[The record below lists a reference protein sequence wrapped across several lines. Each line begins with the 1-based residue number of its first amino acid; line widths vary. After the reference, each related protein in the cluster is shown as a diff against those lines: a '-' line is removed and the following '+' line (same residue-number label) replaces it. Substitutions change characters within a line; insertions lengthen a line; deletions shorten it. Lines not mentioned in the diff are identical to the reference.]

1 MRRYLVVAN
10 QTLGGEDLA
19 AAVRSR
25 HQQEPARFHVVVP
38 ATHPQDQATWTEG
51 EARANAERQL
61 ETALKRFRQLGVDV
75 DGEVGDESPLQA
87 IGDAVAAE
95 TYDEIILST
104 LPPGVSRWL
113 KQDLPHRVE
122 RSFGLPVTHV
132 TAEAESTG

>member
-1 MRRYLVVAN
+1 VRRYLVVAN
-10 QTLGGEDLA
+10 QTLGGEHLA
-19 AAVRSR
+19 AAIRTR
-25 HQQEPARFHVVVP
+25 HQEGPAKFHVVVP

-61 ETALKRFRQLGVDV
+61 STALERFREMGTDV

-87 IGDAVAAE
+87 IGDAIGAE

-104 LPPGVSRWL
+104 LPTGASRWL
-113 KQDLPHRVE
+113 RQDLPHRVE

-132 TAEAESTG
+132 TAAAES